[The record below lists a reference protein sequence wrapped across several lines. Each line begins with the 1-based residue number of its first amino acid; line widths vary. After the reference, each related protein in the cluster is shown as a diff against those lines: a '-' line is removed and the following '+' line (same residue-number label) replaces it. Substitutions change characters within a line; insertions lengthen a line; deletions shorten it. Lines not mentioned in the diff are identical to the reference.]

1 MQINGGQFAT
11 ALYPKSL
18 ELQDN
23 ARKPVTI
30 DVKANLELNDESSN
44 SNSYPVKIVPP
55 SQESIRVNDQ
65 QQAQFVRFFSAS
77 DLPSPLNNKDIT
89 LQASV
94 AKLPNGVQQYL
105 QVAATSL
112 EFQQR
117 LLDETV

>member
-1 MQINGGQFAT
+1 MQINGGQLAT
-11 ALYPKSL
+11 ALSPKTL

-30 DVKANLELNDESSN
+30 DSKARLELNDASTSS
-44 SNSYPVKIVPP
+44 SPVKMVPP
-55 SQESIRVNDQ
+55 SQASIMVNDQ
-65 QQAQFVRFFSAS
+65 QQAQFVRFFSANT
-77 DLPSPLNNKDIT
+77 SPINNKDIT
-89 LQASV
+89 SQASV

-105 QVAATSL
+105 QVIATSL

>member
-1 MQINGGQFAT
+1 MQIYGGQFAT
-11 ALYPKSL
+11 ALSPKTL
-18 ELQDN
+18 ELHDN

-30 DVKANLELNDESSN
+30 DLKASLELNDTSTSS
-44 SNSYPVKIVPP
+44 SPVKIVPP
-55 SQESIRVNDQ
+55 SQASIMVNDQ

-77 DLPSPLNNKDIT
+77 ALPSPLNYKDIT
-89 LQASV
+89 SQASV
-94 AKLPNGVQQYL
+94 VKLPNGVQQYL

>member
-1 MQINGGQFAT
+1 MQINGDQFAK
-11 ALYPKSL
+11 AVYPKSL

-30 DVKANLELNDESSN
+30 DVKASLELNDASTTT
-44 SNSYPVKIVPP
+44 YPVKIVPP
-55 SQESIRVNDQ
+55 SQASIMLNDQ
-65 QQAQFVRFFSAS
+65 QQAQFVRFFSPSA
-77 DLPSPLNNKDIT
+77 LASPLNNKDIIS
-89 LQASV
+89 QASV